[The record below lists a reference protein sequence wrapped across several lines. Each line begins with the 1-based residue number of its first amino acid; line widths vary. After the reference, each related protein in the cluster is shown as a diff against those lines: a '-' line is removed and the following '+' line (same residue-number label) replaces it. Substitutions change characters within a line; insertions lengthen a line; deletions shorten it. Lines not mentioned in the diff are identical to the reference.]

1 LNSELCM
8 GDRPGVAMSFR
19 FEYGGVMEFSF
30 TDEQKAFK
38 DQVLKFSQKELAP
51 LAEEADWKA
60 EFCWEAWRKIGGF
73 GLLGIT
79 YPEAYGGSGADV
91 VTACLAGEA
100 VAKGGAEGGLCLAWG
115 AHTYL
120 CGDTIVRHGTEDQKK
135 KYVPPLASGEW
146 VGAMGLTEPGA
157 GSDAAS
163 VRTTAVRK
171 GDSYYLNGTK
181 MFITN
186 GPIAD
191 VMVIIAVTDKEKKGA
206 GISAF
211 IVEKNYRGFSVG
223 RELKKMGVR
232 ASTTGELVFDD
243 CPVPAENI
251 LRREGDGFLIALGTV
266 EWDRSTLL
274 APSLGGMEYALEAC
288 VSYAKE
294 RRQFDRPIASFQAI
308 QHKLADMKVVIEA
321 MRLLIYR
328 VAWLKDQGKGINPV
342 EAAVAKLFVG
352 ELAMKAAHDAVQ
364 IHGGYGFM
372 HEYPVE
378 RLYRDTRLGSIGG
391 GTSEIMRLI
400 IARSIFAAGKPI

>member
-1 LNSELCM
+1 L
-8 GDRPGVAMSFR
+8 
-19 FEYGGVMEFSF
+19 
-30 TDEQKAFK
+30 
-38 DQVLKFSQKELAP
+38 
-51 LAEEADWKA
+51 
-60 EFCWEAWRKIGGF
+60 
-73 GLLGIT
+73 T
-79 YPEAYGGSGADV
+79 YPEAYGGSGSDV

-120 CGDTIVRHGTEDQKK
+120 CGDTIVRHGTEEQKK

-191 VMVIIAVTDKEKKGA
+191 VMVIIAVTDREKKGA

-211 IVEKNYRGFSVG
+211 IVEKNFPGFSVG
-223 RELKKMGVR
+223 RELKKMGVK

-288 VSYAKE
+288 VAYSKE

-352 ELAMKAAHDAVQ
+352 ELGMKAAHDAVQ

-378 RLYRDTRLGSIGG
+378 RLYRDSRLGSIGG

>member
-1 LNSELCM
+1 
-8 GDRPGVAMSFR
+8 
-19 FEYGGVMEFSF
+19 MEFSF

-60 EFCWEAWRKIGGF
+60 EFCWEAWRKMGGF

-100 VAKGGAEGGLCLAWG
+100 VAQGGAEGGLCLAWG

-120 CGDTIVRHGTEDQKK
+120 CGDTILRHGTEEQKK
-135 KYVPPLASGEW
+135 KYVPNLASGEW

-171 GDSYYLNGTK
+171 GDYYYLNGTK

-211 IVEKNYRGFSVG
+211 IVEKNYAGFSVG

-251 LRREGDGFLIALGTV
+251 LRREGEGFLIALGTV

-274 APSLGGMEYALEAC
+274 APSLGGLEYALEAC
-288 VSYAKE
+288 VAYAKE

-308 QHKLADMKVVIEA
+308 QHKLADMKVIIEA
-321 MRLLIYR
+321 MHLLIYR

-342 EAAVAKLFVG
+342 EAAVAKLYVG
-352 ELAMKAAHDAVQ
+352 ELGMKAAHDAVQ

-400 IARSIFAAGKPI
+400 ISRSIFAAGKPI

>member
-135 KYVPPLASGEW
+135 KYVPRLASGEW